1 MGGRGPP
8 GRSPSVLQADVAPGP
23 VPLRSADCECLDA
36 RKRGTSEAATWGPPR
51 TRTTW
56 RTCRGQAWRQC
67 GRAQGP
73 GLCPETCM
81 RRPARHAPRRVPGAS
96 AGPDTRRAG
105 GPCVPAA
112 TRFLTC
118 PLTWTLAAP
127 RRGEAPGHALPRP
140 AGPSAQGGGRRVSF
154 PWPRVM
160 RPKPT
165 AFTSDASPFRV
176 RRSQPPAPRPARRP
190 ADLLH
195 QPRTADRQ
203 AHGPRESHAG
213 WPSEPAPSVHVTHRN
228 RYLRGLSWPSCPG
241 KSSKGQT
248 GKWLRLQHRTPMRE
262 PAPNPRTAVK
272 TLLS

>member
-1 MGGRGPP
+1 MRTLAAPPQAHICGRCVHAPGPGAVVTPSAHPGGGRGPP

-127 RRGEAPGHALPRP
+127 RRGEAPGHALP
-140 AGPSAQGGGRRVSF
+140 
-154 PWPRVM
+154 
-160 RPKPT
+160 
-165 AFTSDASPFRV
+165 ASP
-176 RRSQPPAPRPARRP
+176 
-190 ADLLH
+190 L
-195 QPRTADRQ
+195 
-203 AHGPRESHAG
+203 REAG
-213 WPSEPAPSVHVTHRN
+213 GAFHF
-228 RYLRGLSWPSCPG
+228 LGL
-241 KSSKGQT
+241 
-248 GKWLRLQHRTPMRE
+248 
-262 PAPNPRTAVK
+262 A
-272 TLLS
+272 